1 MKIMKKDF
9 PWIVIAEDKI
19 GKTSLK
25 PYTDIAI
32 GFMTK
37 NLNPTSDKDKYIT
50 TWVHTVDEDVLLRGS
65 STFENAYQRI
75 KFERERA
82 KQSEKQPTS
91 QSTQNT
97 AQNAPEPQTTGDA
110 LDDERPWEF

>member
-1 MKIMKKDF
+1 MKLMKKDF

-19 GKTSLK
+19 GKTSMK

-32 GFMTK
+32 GFMMK

-75 KFERERA
+75 KFERERE
-82 KQSEKQPTS
+82 KQADKQPTS
-91 QSTQNT
+91 QNQQTPIQS
-97 AQNAPEPQTTGDA
+97 AKEPQTVGDI
-110 LDDERPWEF
+110 LDDEIPWQF